1 MIPWLLAHISG
12 GYARHHPLRAIVQ
25 VIAIAVGVALGYAV
39 NLINA
44 SALDEFS
51 GAVRHVL
58 GQSDFSVSGGRIGF
72 DEQVYARIAVLPEV
86 EMASPMVEVEAP
98 VPSQP
103 RSAAGLATLRVV
115 GIDVFRAA
123 LLSPAWVG
131 EPDSKNEDGPFKY
144 LSDGLFLSPAAL
156 ERFGLKPGDPLHLQV
171 GPRTETFSIAGRLTR
186 ARAGE
191 ELAVLDIAAA
201 QTRFDQTGRLHRI
214 DVKIAAGV
222 APAMARE
229 RIAALLPAGVTIST
243 PDEAA
248 QRVSNVSRAYRINLN
263 VLALVALFT
272 GAFLVFSLQ
281 AQAVVARRTELAF
294 LRISGVTAG
303 ELQRLLVIEAIVA
316 GVIGSLFGLAL
327 GIALAAIALAALGG
341 DLGSGFFAGAQARL
355 AISPGWTLAFF
366 VLGVAASVAGGW
378 VPAREAARVEPALAL
393 KSGSE
398 VDALRSLGAALW
410 PACAVLA
417 LGAGAALLPP
427 VAGLPIFGY
436 IAIALLLI
444 GAIMLQPRLAQAL
457 FERLGR
463 ASRATR
469 NVPWLGATTRLAQ
482 APSGAAIGLA
492 GIVASFALMV
502 AMATMVT
509 SFRQSL
515 DVWLGQVLPADL
527 YARAGG
533 RGESMTTAYF
543 SERDRVLLASAP
555 GVKRAEFSRFA
566 RVAIDPKRAPVTLLI
581 RPLDPDRP
589 ALPLIGRAIDWSP
602 VDPPPAWI
610 SEALGELYG
619 VEVGQQLAIPLAG
632 TTHPFKVIGVWRD
645 YSRQTG
651 AIALRDVDYQRI
663 TGDTTRT
670 DAALWLIPGVRAND
684 VIDAVR
690 DRLDVGAQA
699 EFLQPSEIRRL
710 SMDIF
715 DRSFAV
721 TYLLEVA
728 AIVIGLIGIAATFSA
743 QALARTKEFG
753 MLRHLGVTRG
763 QILAQFAIEGL
774 LVTLL
779 GIISGLAVGFAVA
792 LVLIHVVNPQSFHWT
807 MELHVPAG
815 LIASLVVALLATAAL
830 TALLAGRRAASVD
843 AVRAVSED
851 W

>member
-1 MIPWLLAHISG
+1 MIFWLLAHISG
-12 GYARHHPLRAIVQ
+12 GHARHHPLRAGVQ

-44 SALDEFS
+44 SALDDFS

-58 GQSDFSVSGGRIGF
+58 GQSDFSISGGRLGF
-72 DEQVYARIAVLPEV
+72 DEEIYAKVAALPEV
-86 EMASPMVEVEAP
+86 DIASPIVEVEAP

-103 RSAAGLATLRVV
+103 RSASGLATLRMV
-115 GIDVFRAA
+115 GIDIFRAGA
-123 LLSPAWVG
+123 LSPALIG
-131 EPDSKNEDGPFKY
+131 EPDKTDDSRFA
-144 LSDGLFLSPAAL
+144 LLRDGLFLSPAAL
-156 ERFGLKPGDPLHLQV
+156 ERFRLTPGDTLQLQV
-171 GPRTETFSIAGRLTR
+171 GPRVERFRIAGSLPRT
-186 ARAGE
+186 RAGE
-191 ELAVLDIAAA
+191 ELGVLDIGAA
-201 QTRFDQTGRLHRI
+201 QSRFGQLGRLHRI
-214 DVKIAAGV
+214 DIKIASRV
-222 APAMARE
+222 APAAARE
-229 RIAALLPAGVTIST
+229 RIAALLPPGVTLST
-243 PDEAA
+243 PDETT
-248 QRVSNVSRAYRINLN
+248 QRVSNVSRAYRVNLN

-294 LRISGVTAG
+294 LRITGVTPG
-303 ELQRLLVIEAIVA
+303 ELQRLLVIESIAT
-316 GVIGSLFGLAL
+316 GVVGSVLGLAL
-327 GIALAAIALAALGG
+327 GAALAALALAALGG
-341 DLGSGFFAGAQARL
+341 DLGSGFFAGTRARL
-355 AISPGWTLAFF
+355 SISLDWTIAFF
-366 VLGVAASVAGGW
+366 VLGICASVAGGW
-378 VPAREAARVEPALAL
+378 APAREAARVEPALAL
-393 KSGSE
+393 KAGSE
-398 VDALRSLGAALW
+398 LDALKPLAGALW
-410 PACAVLA
+410 PALAVLA
-417 LGAGAALLPP
+417 LGAAAALMPP
-427 VAGLPIFGY
+427 LAGLPIFGY
-436 IAIALLLI
+436 ISIALLLV

-457 FERLGR
+457 FERIGR
-463 ASRATR
+463 ASRR
-469 NVPWLGATTRLAQ
+469 SRSVPWLGATTRLAQ

-515 DVWLGQVLPADL
+515 DVWLDQVLPADL
-527 YARAGG
+527 YARAGS

-543 SERDRVLLASAP
+543 SERDRTLLAQAP
-555 GVKRAEFSRFA
+555 GVQRAEFSRFA
-566 RVAIDPKRAPVTLLI
+566 RVTIDPSRAPVTLLI
-581 RPLDPDRP
+581 RPFDVSRP
-589 ALPLIGRAIDWSP
+589 ALPLIGPALGWTPGDA
-602 VDPPPAWI
+602 PPAWI
-610 SEALGELYG
+610 SEALQELYR
-619 VEVGQQLAIPLAG
+619 VDVGARLKVPLAG
-632 TTHPFKVIGVWRD
+632 ALHEFLVIGVWRD
-645 YSRQTG
+645 YSRQSG

-663 TGDTTRT
+663 TGDATRT
-670 DAALWLIPGVRAND
+670 DAALWLAPGVRPND

-690 DRLDVGAQA
+690 DRLDVGSQA
-699 EFLQPSEIRRL
+699 EFLQPGEIRQL
-710 SMDIF
+710 SLDIF

-779 GIISGLAVGFAVA
+779 GVLSGLAVGFAVA

-815 LIASLVVALLATAAL
+815 LIVGLVAALLATAAL
-830 TALLAGRRAASVD
+830 TAVLAGRRAASVD

>member
-1 MIPWLLAHISG
+1 MLWLLAHLSG

-58 GQSDFSVSGGRIGF
+58 GQSDFSISGGRIGF
-72 DEQVYARIAVLPEV
+72 DEQVYARIAALPEV

-115 GIDVFRAA
+115 GVDIFRAA

-131 EPDSKNEDGPFKY
+131 EPEKKIENDPFGH
-144 LSDGLFLSPAAL
+144 LAGGLFLSPAAMQ
-156 ERFGLKPGDPLHLQV
+156 RFGVKPGDTLRLQV
-171 GPRTETFSIAGRLTR
+171 GPRTEVFTIAGRLTR

-191 ELAVLDIAAA
+191 ELGVLDIAAA
-201 QTRFDQTGRLHRI
+201 QTRFDQIGRMHRI
-214 DVKIAAGV
+214 DVKVAAGV
-222 APAMARE
+222 SPAMARE

-316 GVIGSLFGLAL
+316 GVIGSLLGLAL
-327 GIALAAIALAALGG
+327 GIALAALALAALGG
-341 DLGSGFFAGAQARL
+341 DLGSGFFAGTQARL

-378 VPAREAARVEPALAL
+378 VPAREAARVEPALAF
-393 KSGSE
+393 KAGSE
-398 VDALRSLGAALW
+398 LDALKPLGGALW

-417 LGAGAALLPP
+417 LGVGAALLPP

-527 YARAGG
+527 YVRAGS

-543 SERDRVLLASAP
+543 SERDRALLTSAP
-555 GVKRAEFSRFA
+555 GVQRAEFSRFA
-566 RVAIDPKRAPVTLLI
+566 RVAIDPKRAPVTLVI
-581 RPLDPDRP
+581 RPLDPARP

-602 VDPPPAWI
+602 SDLPPAWI

-619 VEVGQQLAIPLAG
+619 IDVGQQLAIPLAG
-632 TTHPFKVIGVWRD
+632 SPHPFKVIGVWRD
-645 YSRQTG
+645 YARQTG
-651 AIALRDVDYQRI
+651 AIALRDIDYQRI

-670 DAALWLIPGVRAND
+670 DAALWLDPGVRAND

-699 EFLQPSEIRRL
+699 EFLQPGEIRRL
-710 SMDIF
+710 SMNIF

-763 QILAQFAIEGL
+763 QILGQFAIEGL

-779 GIISGLAVGFAVA
+779 GIVSGLAIGFAVA

-815 LIASLVVALLATAAL
+815 LIAGLVAALLATAAL

>member
-1 MIPWLLAHISG
+1 VIGWLLRHLTG
-12 GYARHHPLRAIVQ
+12 GHLRQHPLRALVQ

-51 GAVRHVL
+51 GAIRHVL
-58 GQSDFSVSGGRIGF
+58 GQSDFTIGGGRLGF
-72 DEQVYARIAVLPEV
+72 DEALYPRIAALPEV
-86 EMASPMVEVEAP
+86 DIASPIVEVEAP
-98 VPSQP
+98 VPAMP
-103 RSAAGLATLRVV
+103 RSAAGLATLRVL
-115 GIDVFRAA
+115 GIDVLRAA
-123 LLSPAWVG
+123 PLSPALVG
-131 EPDSKNEDGPFKY
+131 EPRTDEDAQFALLRGA
-144 LSDGLFLSPAAL
+144 LFVSPAAL
-156 ERFGLKPGDPLHLQV
+156 ERFRLQAGDTIELQA
-171 GPRTETFSIAGRLTR
+171 GARRLTLPIAGTLPRT
-186 ARAGE
+186 RAGE

-201 QTRFDQTGRLHRI
+201 QEAFGQTGRLHRI
-214 DVKIAAGV
+214 DVKLAAGV
-222 APAMARE
+222 SPAAARE

-248 QRVSNVSRAYRINLN
+248 QRVSNVSRAYRVNLN

-303 ELQRLLVIEAIVA
+303 ELQQLLVLESVVA
-316 GVIGSLFGLAL
+316 GVVGSAL
-327 GIALAAIALAALGG
+327 GLLLGAALAAVALAVLGG
-341 DLGSGFFAGAQARL
+341 DLGSGFFAGARARL
-355 AISPGWTLAFF
+355 AVGPAETLTFF
-366 VLGVAASVAGGW
+366 LLGVAAAVAGGW
-378 VPAREAARVEPALAL
+378 APAREAARVEPALAL
-393 KSGSE
+393 KAGSE
-398 VDALRSLGAALW
+398 LDDLTPLAGGAW
-410 PACAVLA
+410 PAAAVLV

-436 IAIALLLI
+436 LAIALLLT
-444 GAIMLQPRLAQAL
+444 GAIMLQPQLAAAL
-457 FERLGR
+457 FARIGR

-469 NVPWLGATTRLAQ
+469 SVPWLGATTRLAQ

-515 DVWLGQVLPADL
+515 DGWLGQVLPADL
-527 YARAGG
+527 YARAGS

-543 SERDRVLLASAP
+543 SERDRTLLAGAP
-555 GVKRAEFSRFA
+555 GVQRAEFSRFA
-566 RVAIDPKRAPVTLLI
+566 RVVLDPQRAPVTLLI
-581 RPLDPDRP
+581 RPLDAARP
-589 ALPLIGRAIDWSP
+589 ALPLIGRALEWTSGDA
-602 VDPPPAWI
+602 PPAWI
-610 SEALGELYG
+610 SEAVAELYG
-619 VEVGQQLAIPLAG
+619 VAVGDLLPLPLAG
-632 TTHPFKVIGVWRD
+632 AMHEFRVVGTWRD
-645 YSRQTG
+645 YSRQGG
-651 AIALRDVDYQRI
+651 AVALRDVDYQRI

-670 DAALWLIPGVRAND
+670 DAALWLAPGVRAND

-690 DRLDVGAQA
+690 DRLDAGAQA
-699 EFLQPSEIRRL
+699 EFLQPGEIRQL
-710 SMDIF
+710 SLAIF

-728 AIVIGLIGIAATFSA
+728 AIVIGLIGIAATFSS

-763 QILAQFAIEGL
+763 QILAQFALEGL

-779 GIISGLAVGFAVA
+779 GVLSGLAVGFAVA
-792 LVLIHVVNPQSFHWT
+792 LVLILVVNPQSFHWT
-807 MELHVPAG
+807 MDLAVPAG
-815 LIASLVVALLATAAL
+815 LIALLVAALLATAGL

-843 AVRAVSED
+843 AIRAVSED

>member
-1 MIPWLLAHISG
+1 M
-12 GYARHHPLRAIVQ
+12 
-25 VIAIAVGVALGYAV
+25 
-39 NLINA
+39 
-44 SALDEFS
+44 
-51 GAVRHVL
+51 
-58 GQSDFSVSGGRIGF
+58 
-72 DEQVYARIAVLPEV
+72 
-86 EMASPMVEVEAP
+86 
-98 VPSQP
+98 
-103 RSAAGLATLRVV
+103 
-115 GIDVFRAA
+115 
-123 LLSPAWVG
+123 
-131 EPDSKNEDGPFKY
+131 
-144 LSDGLFLSPAAL
+144 
-156 ERFGLKPGDPLHLQV
+156 
-171 GPRTETFSIAGRLTR
+171 
-186 ARAGE
+186 
-191 ELAVLDIAAA
+191 DIAAA
-201 QTRFDQTGRLHRI
+201 QSSFGLFGRLHRI
-214 DVKIAAGV
+214 DVKLAAGV
-222 APAMARE
+222 APSAARE
-229 RIAALLPAGVTIST
+229 RIAALLPAGVTMST

-248 QRVSNVSRAYRINLN
+248 QRVSNVSRAYRVNLN

-303 ELQRLLVIEAIVA
+303 QLQRLLVIESAVA
-316 GVIGSLFGLAL
+316 GVIGSLLGLAL
-327 GIALAAIALAALGG
+327 GIVLAALALAALGG

-355 AISPGWTLAFF
+355 AISPGWTIVFF
-366 VLGVAASVAGGW
+366 VLGVAASIAGGW
-378 VPAREAARVEPALAL
+378 APAREAARIEPALAL
-393 KSGSE
+393 KAGSE
-398 VDALRSLGAALW
+398 LDALKPLGGALW
-410 PACAVLA
+410 PACAVLV
-417 LGAGAALLPP
+417 LGVGAALLPP

-457 FERLGR
+457 FERLGH

-469 NVPWLGATTRLAQ
+469 HVPWLGATTRLAQ

-527 YARAGG
+527 YVRAGS
-533 RGESMTTAYF
+533 RGESTTTAYF
-543 SERDRVLLASAP
+543 SDRDRVLLATAR
-555 GVKRAEFSRFA
+555 GVQRAEFSRFA

-602 VDPPPAWI
+602 ADLPPAWI

-619 VEVGQQLAIPLAG
+619 TEVGQQIGIPLAG
-632 TTHPFKVIGVWRD
+632 TTHDFKVIGVWRD

-670 DAALWLIPGVRAND
+670 DAALWLAPGVRAND

-699 EFLQPSEIRRL
+699 EFLQPGEIRQL
-710 SMDIF
+710 SMNIF

-721 TYLLEVA
+721 TYLLEIA

-753 MLRHLGVTRG
+753 MLRHLGVTRS
-763 QILAQFAIEGL
+763 QILSQFAIEGL

-779 GIISGLAVGFAVA
+779 GVISGLAIGFAVA

-815 LIASLVVALLATAAL
+815 LIAGLVAALLATAAL
-830 TALLAGRRAASVD
+830 TALVAGRRAASVD